1 MITHEGQLRKTFVLV
16 RVDLRPRTNP
26 PRGNWKEVTKKVR
39 DLVERCVYLD
49 KDLVLPPMATAGPEQ
64 TFFVVA
70 STDVERSAVMLKRIR
85 EQLQNADE
93 LKAAGEFEV
102 SALGIPLPEMLD
114 GFSLEQQVQIVSET
128 ITDMAKDALG
138 MKHGTATIFN

>member
-1 MITHEGQLRKTFVLV
+1 
-16 RVDLRPRTNP
+16 
-26 PRGNWKEVTKKVR
+26 
-39 DLVERCVYLD
+39 
-49 KDLVLPPMATAGPEQ
+49 
-64 TFFVVA
+64 VA

-114 GFSLEQQVQIVSET
+114 GFSLEQQEQIVSET